1 MTKQGQMIDWSYP
14 YTLVHVC
21 RCATELPQVTILSS
35 IVSSST
41 SSHPRQRMERPGVSR
56 PAGPRGPIRTGSP
69 SVYNSQRPAPS
80 IPPSLKSPE
89 RPAPQRPPGLRLKI
103 DGTAPITYYNGDPDL
118 QPSERPAPQKP
129 GRLRLRIDE
138 TVPIDYYN
146 GGPDFQP
153 PDYRSPDDAPTL
165 RPFRDTTMPSRTASE
180 PLDSLD
186 SLIKGIDNLTT
197 QPLSPQDDTDL
208 EPDPLAANL
217 DNWSDE
223 VIEELQRLGEG
234 AGGAVH
240 KVKDKRSGKIIARKT
255 ITTRQAPR
263 QLLREVHIMTT
274 TQHIN
279 IIRFYGAYISPSTSE
294 VKILMEY
301 CEGGSLEAV
310 GKRLRDHGAIVGEKI
325 AGRLA
330 EGVSLRPTFKFV
342 SCQSHSV
349 LRFFKGLLISTGKRL
364 YTVTS
369 SLRIFSW
376 QIRVL

>member
-1 MTKQGQMIDWSYP
+1 
-14 YTLVHVC
+14 
-21 RCATELPQVTILSS
+21 
-35 IVSSST
+35 
-41 SSHPRQRMERPGVSR
+41 MERSGVSR
-56 PAGPRGPIRTGSP
+56 PAGPRGPMRTGSP
-69 SVYNSQRPAPS
+69 SVYDPQRPVPP

-89 RPAPQRPPGLRLKI
+89 RPAPQRPGGLRLKI

-118 QPSERPAPQKP
+118 QAPERPAPQKP
-129 GRLRLRIDE
+129 GGLRLRIDE

-165 RPFRDTTMPSRTASE
+165 RPFRDTTMPNRTASE

-186 SLIKGIDNLTT
+186 SLIKGIDSLAT
-197 QPLSPQDDTDL
+197 QPLSPQDDPDL
-208 EPDPLAANL
+208 EPDPSAANL
-217 DNWSDE
+217 GNWSDE

-279 IIRFYGAYISPSTSE
+279 IIPFYGAYISPSTSE

-330 EGVSLRPTFKFV
+330 EGVSLRPKFKFV
-342 SCQSHSV
+342 SCQSHFV
-349 LRFFKGLLISTGKRL
+349 LRFFKDLLISTGKRL
-364 YTVTS
+364 YIATS
-369 SLRIFSW
+369 SPRIFS
-376 QIRVL
+376 

>member
-1 MTKQGQMIDWSYP
+1 V
-14 YTLVHVC
+14 L
-21 RCATELPQVTILSS
+21 
-35 IVSSST
+35 
-41 SSHPRQRMERPGVSR
+41 
-56 PAGPRGPIRTGSP
+56 
-69 SVYNSQRPAPS
+69 S
-80 IPPSLKSPE
+80 IPTLKPPE
-89 RPAPQRPPGLRLKI
+89 RPAPQKPGGLRLKI
-103 DGTAPITYYNGDPDL
+103 DGTAPIP
-118 QPSERPAPQKP
+118 
-129 GRLRLRIDE
+129 
-138 TVPIDYYN
+138 YYN
-146 GGPDFQP
+146 GGPDFQT

-165 RPFRDTTMPSRTASE
+165 RPFQDTTMPNRTASE

-197 QPLSPQDDTDL
+197 QPLSPQDDNDF
-208 EPDPLAANL
+208 EPDPSAANPG
-217 DNWSDE
+217 NWSDD

-255 ITTRQAPR
+255 ITTREAPR

-310 GKRLRDHGAIVGEKI
+310 GKRLRDHGAVVGEKV

-330 EGVSLRPTFKFV
+330 EGVSLRFRFKSLYLAKLIPCSDSSRACLSPPEKDYTSRHQALEYPLDKSGYCKTVRFWCLWGTRRLGCTYFYGHEFLHGCQQFYLPILKSILILV
-342 SCQSHSV
+342 SQA
-349 LRFFKGLLISTGKRL
+349 GKDIWRKI
-364 YTVTS
+364 YD
-369 SLRIFSW
+369 
-376 QIRVL
+376 